1 MMPAIYYGL
10 IADQSNPINL
20 TPYVLP
26 IWAQF
31 GVNFPSIIQRIISLA
46 SG

>member
-10 IADQSNPINL
+10 ITDQSNPINL
-20 TPYVLP
+20 FPPVLS
-26 IWAQF
+26 IFSQF
-31 GVNFPSIIQRIISLA
+31 GVNFPSIIQRFISLA

>member
-10 IADQSNPINL
+10 LTDQSNPRNTIAAIL
-20 TPYVLP
+20 KTFS
-26 IWAQF
+26 QF
-31 GVNFPSIIQRIISLA
+31 GVNCPSIVQRFISLA

>member
-10 IADQSNPINL
+10 IADQSNPINVTVPL
-20 TPYVLP
+20 IQLFQP
-26 IWAQF
+26 F
-31 GVNFPSIIQRIISLA
+31 GVNFPSIIQRFFSLA